1 MERIT
6 RGCSRC
12 VNCVLKNDYSYEW
25 RPGQPS
31 YLIENWRK
39 NDCKTDSHI
48 LLVLPGVQATKHQ
61 SEGLDDRKQTQAVG
75 DHERRVETE
84 LLEWLQLFTEGLTRR
99 FSSSTKPNQHRR
111 RRKVF
116 DNL

>member
-1 MERIT
+1 MLVQVQLWKESPLILSLRELCEEI
-6 RGCSRC
+6 G
-12 VNCVLKNDYSYEW
+12 YSCEW

-31 YLIENWRK
+31 YLIEKWRK

-75 DHERRVETE
+75 DHERRVEIE
-84 LLEWLQLFTEGLTRR
+84 SPDLLSTIHGRIDEDIFKFDRR
-99 FSSSTKPNQHRR
+99 IDS
-111 RRKVF
+111 
-116 DNL
+116 

>member
-1 MERIT
+1 MVSHRE
-6 RGCSRC
+6 
-12 VNCVLKNDYSYEW
+12 LE
-25 RPGQPS
+25 
-31 YLIENWRK
+31 K
-39 NDCKTDSHI
+39 NDCKTDNHI

-84 LLEWLQLFTEGLTRR
+84 LREWLQLFTEGLTRR

>member
-1 MERIT
+1 MSHRKMQK
-6 RGCSRC
+6 
-12 VNCVLKNDYSYEW
+12 KND
-25 RPGQPS
+25 
-31 YLIENWRK
+31 RK
-39 NDCKTDSHI
+39 TNNHI

-84 LLEWLQLFTEGLTRR
+84 LLEWLQLFTEGLTRG

-116 DNL
+116 DNFLRSEEYPRSTCAGNSLVPKNACE